1 MKHVIL
7 FTIDTLRRDALG
19 VYGNNQ
25 GLTPFLD
32 SLAADSVIFSQAHSV
47 APYTQA
53 SFPGILTSSYL
64 FDTPRA
70 PKLSEKRTLIS
81 EALKAQAADGSAGGQ
96 GITTAAFHS
105 NPYLCGYFGWN
116 RGWDQFYDSMQ
127 DEVEDM
133 SPYISGD
140 VINQKVDTWL
150 GTHRAG
156 ANDKPMFLWV
166 HYMDVHEPYV
176 PEREYIDR
184 VDGSIELSKEQM
196 FALFKEVVLPRDAS
210 NPETVA
216 LLKKLYQAH
225 VCEVDEY
232 AGQLFQILNK
242 HKLLDDSCVIVTT
255 DHGDELG
262 EHGSLSH
269 DGKMYDELVHVPQL
283 IVNPPEAKGSTCDKL
298 VSGLDLPPT
307 ILGLFGLETHPNF
320 QGRSIFPLAEYP
332 EKGVYGEAVGKLA
345 HKIKDSDKP
354 AYYYREG
361 RWKGIYRQEEDTW
374 ELYDLEEDP
383 QEKNNRMESSP
394 ETERMKQ
401 ALKPRIDRE
410 QL

>member
-19 VYGNNQ
+19 VYGNKE

-32 SLAADSVIFSQAHSV
+32 SLAAGSVVFTQAHSV

-70 PKLSEKRTLIS
+70 QKLSTQRTLIS
-81 EALKAQAADGSAGGQ
+81 EALKSKAGGPAAAA

-105 NPYLCGYFGWN
+105 NPYLSGYFGWN
-116 RGWDQFYDSMQ
+116 RGWDSFYDSMQ
-127 DEVEDM
+127 EEVEDM
-133 SPYISGD
+133 SPYMSGD
-140 VINQKVDTWL
+140 VINGKVDAWL
-150 GTHRAG
+150 GSHRAAAG
-156 ANDKPMFLWV
+156 DKPFFLWV

-176 PEREYIDR
+176 PERKYIER
-184 VDGSIELSKEQM
+184 VDGSIGLSREQM

-210 NPETVA
+210 SPETVQ
-216 LLKKLYQAH
+216 LLHKLYQAH

-232 AGQLFQILNK
+232 AGQLFGILEK
-242 HKLLDDSCVIVTT
+242 HGVLDDSCVIVTT
-255 DHGDELG
+255 DHGDEFG

-269 DGKMYDELVHVPQL
+269 DGKMYDELVHVPMM
-283 IVNPPEAKGSTCDKL
+283 IVNPPEGGGSVCDTL

-307 ILGLFGLETHPNF
+307 ILHLFGLEPEANF
-320 QGRSIFPLAEYP
+320 QGSSIFPLEGYP
-332 EKGVYGEAVGKLA
+332 EKGVYGESVGKLV
-345 HKIKDSDKP
+345 HKIKENDRP

-361 RWKGIYRQEEDTW
+361 RWKVIYRQEEDAW
-374 ELYDLEEDP
+374 ELYDLIEDP
-383 QEKNNRMESSP
+383 QERSNRMESAP
-394 ETERMKQ
+394 EAERMKQ

-410 QL
+410 YL